1 MVELADTLDLGS
13 SEVTRAGSSPVTR
26 TIYAGMVELADT
38 LDLGSSGVIR
48 AGSSPV
54 TSTRGSILDEEMVTA
69 PGGFTISCVTNL
81 LSVNDSSLLTL
92 ITNPTDKTRN
102 CLESVLE
109 IVVFHFGNKQTV
121 GSTFAGVV

>member
-1 MVELADTLDLGS
+1 
-13 SEVTRAGSSPVTR
+13 
-26 TIYAGMVELADT
+26 MVELADT

-54 TSTRGSILDEEMVTA
+54 TSTRGSILDGEMVTA

-92 ITNPTDKTRN
+92 ITNPAKTRN

-109 IVVFHFGNKQTV
+109 IVVFHFGNKQTA
-121 GSTFAGVV
+121 GLIFAGVV